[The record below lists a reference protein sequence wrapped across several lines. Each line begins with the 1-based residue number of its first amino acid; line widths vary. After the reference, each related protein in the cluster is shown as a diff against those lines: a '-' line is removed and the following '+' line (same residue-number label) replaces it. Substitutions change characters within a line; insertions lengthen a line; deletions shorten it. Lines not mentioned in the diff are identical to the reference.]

1 MTIAQER
8 EKGVGN
14 PPSARGGARV
24 RNVRRV
30 ATIVEDDT
38 PNSNDM
44 RKRPKGVVSGSAGNT
59 QKPEPCETSERHRTH
74 IREKAGTMEAFEEPQ
89 GNFIM
94 KLPPDEHEMWTVTAV
109 VVAPDWSI
117 AMVRCED
124 NDEIMQLPSKKVGS
138 HLVSRKG
145 VVLALMSH
153 YFPRMNWTGA
163 RLTPV
168 GTIRQESSVPVINEV
183 YIVFLPSSTA
193 GEKKFTDMAVLAA
206 MAEDKWLQSEVTLQL
221 DLAFDW
227 ARNWGA
233 NFAPQAGYPPCPWGG
248 KLMSHLEGT
257 RRWGAKWA
265 DTSCTSH
272 DWVVT
277 VHDEQARLWQY
288 TGVEE
293 RRLTFLE
300 IDRPANCARR
310 HYTLRSHRNGKPYSR

>member
-1 MTIAQER
+1 
-8 EKGVGN
+8 
-14 PPSARGGARV
+14 
-24 RNVRRV
+24 
-30 ATIVEDDT
+30 
-38 PNSNDM
+38 
-44 RKRPKGVVSGSAGNT
+44 
-59 QKPEPCETSERHRTH
+59 
-74 IREKAGTMEAFEEPQ
+74 MEAFEEPQ

-221 DLAFDW
+221 DLAIDW
-227 ARNWGA
+227 ARNWEA
-233 NFAPQAGYPPCPWGG
+233 NFAPQAGYPPAPG
-248 KLMSHLEGT
+248 E
-257 RRWGAKWA
+257 
-265 DTSCTSH
+265 
-272 DWVVT
+272 
-277 VHDEQARLWQY
+277 
-288 TGVEE
+288 
-293 RRLTFLE
+293 
-300 IDRPANCARR
+300 AN
-310 HYTLRSHRNGKPYSR
+310 S